1 MASSS
6 SWLLIMPSLDCLFL
20 IAGRGHRFLW
30 CVVKVCMIST
40 FRLCVAFTEQPANT
54 SPDRLNRVRQNR
66 VCQSLTQDSATT
78 IPCEVL
84 IEETQH
90 AFPAA
95 KDLQILSIG
104 TGLGDVVTIIAEHSS
119 EST

>member
-1 MASSS
+1 
-6 SWLLIMPSLDCLFL
+6 
-20 IAGRGHRFLW
+20 
-30 CVVKVCMIST
+30 MIST
-40 FRLCVAFTEQPANT
+40 FRLCVAFTEQPAST
-54 SPDRLNRVRQNR
+54 SPDRLNRV
-66 VCQSLTQDSATT
+66 CPSLTQDSATT